1 MNRFFKSAAFP
12 ILLVVVLAFF
22 FTKLA
27 STGTS
32 SGRHHSYQTL
42 VSEELP
48 KGEVKSVEFKNKGKV
63 LEVKL
68 TNKATGHEETWEGGY
83 LDQATPE
90 LLKELK
96 TAGVKYNVEPE
107 KSSGLR

>member
-27 STGTS
+27 STGS
-32 SGRHHSYQTL
+32 SNGRHHSYQTL
-42 VSEELP
+42 VSSEIP
-48 KGEVKSVEFKNKGKV
+48 KGEVESVEFKNKGKV

-68 TNKATGHEETWEGGY
+68 KNKETWEAGY
-83 LDQATPE
+83 IDQSVPE
-90 LLKELK
+90 LEKQLRA
-96 TAGVKYNVEPE
+96 AGVKYNVE
-107 KSSGLR
+107 

>member
-32 SGRHHSYQTL
+32 GGRSHSYQTL
-42 VSEELP
+42 SP
-48 KGEVKSVEFKNKGKV
+48 KNSRR
-63 LEVKL
+63 
-68 TNKATGHEETWEGGY
+68 A
-83 LDQATPE
+83 
-90 LLKELK
+90 
-96 TAGVKYNVEPE
+96 
-107 KSSGLR
+107 KSSPLSSRTRVKFSKSS